1 MHRAFL
7 ALAFALAAGAAAAQ
21 SPIATPV
28 PPAAPA
34 AGATGS
40 PWDNPAA
47 WLCRPGRD
55 DACAAPQAVT
65 RIAADG
71 RRSTEV
77 LRPAADAPFDCFYV
91 YPTISEDPEPNSPLA
106 AGPGE
111 RRAVA
116 QQFAPFASVCRPF
129 APLYRQVTLAGLRAA
144 MGGQPAGIDAELPV
158 QDVRA
163 AWRHYLANDNRGRG
177 VLLVGHSQGSRM
189 LIELLKRDI
198 EGQPAQRQLVAA
210 YLIGLNVVVPAGAT
224 TGGTFAQL
232 QPCRSG
238 DQVGCVVSYASFR
251 ASAPPP
257 ANARFGRARDAGTEV
272 VCTDPVALSGQP
284 AQAWLP
290 REANL
295 LGQPLPAAWQQGVA
309 GVDTPF
315 VDLPGLLR
323 LACVR
328 DGAAHYLAVATEPAA
343 PGAGRPAEVPGDLV
357 AVGRVFPDW
366 GLHLVDLQLPMGN
379 LLALAK
385 RQGAAW
391 RAQPR

>member
-1 MHRAFL
+1 MHRLLVTLASAF
-7 ALAFALAAGAAAAQ
+7 GVAAACAQ
-21 SPIATPV
+21 TPIATPLA
-28 PPAAPA
+28 PPTPAVAP
-34 AGATGS
+34 GAS
-40 PWDNPAA
+40 PWDAPEA

-55 DACAAPQAVT
+55 DPCAQPQALT
-65 RIAADG
+65 RIDAAG

-77 LRPAADAPFDCFYV
+77 LRAAADAPFDCFYV
-91 YPTISEDPEPNSPLA
+91 YPTISEDPAPNSPLA

-111 RRAVA
+111 RRAAA

-189 LIELLKRDI
+189 LVELLKRDI
-198 EGQPAQRQLVAA
+198 EGQPVQRQLVAA
-210 YLIGLNVVVPAGAT
+210 YLVGLNVLVPAGGT
-224 TGGTFAQL
+224 TGGTFARL
-232 QPCRSG
+232 APCRSG
-238 DQVGCVVSYASFR
+238 DEVGCFLSWASFR

-257 ANARFGRARDAGTEV
+257 GNARFGRAREAGTEV
-272 VCTDPVALSGQP
+272 VCTDPVALSGMP
-284 AQAWLP
+284 VQAWLP
-290 REANL
+290 RSANL
-295 LGQPLPAAWQQGVA
+295 LGQPQPADWQQGLA

-328 DGAAHYLAVATEPAA
+328 DGAAHYLAVGTDPAA
-343 PGAGRPAEVPGDLV
+343 AGTGRPATVPGDLV
-357 AVGRVFPDW
+357 AVGRVFDDW
-366 GLHLVDLQLPMGN
+366 GLHLADMQLPMGN
-379 LLALAK
+379 LLALAR

-391 RAQPR
+391 RAPAR